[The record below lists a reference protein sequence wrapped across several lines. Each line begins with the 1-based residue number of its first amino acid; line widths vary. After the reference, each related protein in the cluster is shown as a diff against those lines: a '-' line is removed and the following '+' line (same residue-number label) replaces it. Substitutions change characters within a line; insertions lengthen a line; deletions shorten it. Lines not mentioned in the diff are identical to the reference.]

1 MNTLELG
8 FAFLLSQTTLS
19 IMSVFWYTLIFE
31 FPRYILP
38 FLVAGMAMRS
48 PDAEALIEEDGT
60 ASEHPSVSVIL
71 VGHNEED
78 ALEACVRSL
87 HEQSIQNFEIVI
99 VSDGSTDRMVEVA
112 QSLVKQGLAT
122 KVLSTSLRGG
132 KSSGI
137 NLACAYASGDIIINV
152 DCDCSFDR
160 YAFEYLLRPFS
171 DPVVGAVC
179 GDIAPRNSDASVI
192 SQFQETEYL
201 QSIAVGKRIASA
213 VNQVVCAS
221 GAFSAFRRKAL
232 DDIRGFDVGGGED
245 LDTTIRLRLKGWRIE
260 YAPEAVCYTDV
271 PTTVYQYIR
280 QRLRWERDAIWI
292 RYRKHVQLMN
302 PLSPAFRITE
312 AVHQWDFL
320 LFNVVGAFIFPVY
333 LVWLFIQYGAFTPAI
348 LIAMQIGLLAI
359 DVLILAA
366 SAWCTGRHV
375 FRRNL
380 LFLPG
385 YSLFMTYVMRPVRLI
400 AYIDEWVFS
409 GSHRDN
415 YTPVKVR
422 MQRPW

>member
-1 MNTLELG
+1 
-8 FAFLLSQTTLS
+8 
-19 IMSVFWYTLIFE
+19 MSVFWYTLIFE

-171 DPVVGAVC
+171 DPAVGAVC

-192 SQFQETEYL
+192 SQFQEIEYL

-260 YAPEAVCYTDV
+260 YAPEAVCY
-271 PTTVYQYIR
+271 
-280 QRLRWERDAIWI
+280 
-292 RYRKHVQLMN
+292 
-302 PLSPAFRITE
+302 
-312 AVHQWDFL
+312 
-320 LFNVVGAFIFPVY
+320 
-333 LVWLFIQYGAFTPAI
+333 
-348 LIAMQIGLLAI
+348 
-359 DVLILAA
+359 
-366 SAWCTGRHV
+366 
-375 FRRNL
+375 
-380 LFLPG
+380 
-385 YSLFMTYVMRPVRLI
+385 
-400 AYIDEWVFS
+400 
-409 GSHRDN
+409 
-415 YTPVKVR
+415 
-422 MQRPW
+422 

>member
-38 FLVAGMAMRS
+38 FLVAGMVMRS

-171 DPVVGAVC
+171 DPAVGAVC

-192 SQFQETEYL
+192 SQFQEIEYL

-260 YAPEAVCYTDV
+260 YAPRRCVIPMC
-271 PTTVYQYIR
+271 
-280 QRLRWERDAIWI
+280 LR
-292 RYRKHVQLMN
+292 
-302 PLSPAFRITE
+302 
-312 AVHQWDFL
+312 
-320 LFNVVGAFIFPVY
+320 
-333 LVWLFIQYGAFTPAI
+333 LFISTYGNACGGNATRSGFAI
-348 LIAMQIGLLAI
+348 
-359 DVLILAA
+359 A
-366 SAWCTGRHV
+366 ST
-375 FRRNL
+375 
-380 LFLPG
+380 
-385 YSLFMTYVMRPVRLI
+385 
-400 AYIDEWVFS
+400 FS
-409 GSHRDN
+409 
-415 YTPVKVR
+415 
-422 MQRPW
+422 

>member
-48 PDAEALIEEDGT
+48 PDIEALIDEDST

-87 HEQSIQNFEIVI
+87 HEQSLHNFEIVI

-171 DPVVGAVC
+171 DPAVGAVC
-179 GDIAPRNSDASVI
+179 GDIAPRNSDASII
-192 SQFQETEYL
+192 SQFQEIEYL

-232 DDIRGFDVGGGED
+232 DDIHGFDVGGGED

-320 LFNVVGAFIFPVY
+320 LFNVAGAFIFPVY

-375 FRRNL
+375 FLRNL

>member
-1 MNTLELG
+1 MNILELG

-19 IMSVFWYTLIFE
+19 IMSVFWYTLVFE

-38 FLVAGMAMRS
+38 FLVAGMSMRS
-48 PDAEALIEEDGT
+48 PDREAVLEDESSAT
-60 ASEHPSVSVIL
+60 ARPSVSVIL

-87 HEQSIQNFEIVI
+87 QEQSMRDFEVVI
-99 VSDGSTDRMVEVA
+99 VSDGSTDRMTEVA
-112 QSLVKQGLAT
+112 RGLVKQGLAAR
-122 KVLSTSLRGG
+122 VLSTDLRGG

-137 NLACAYASGDIIINV
+137 NLACAYATGDIIINV

-160 YAFEYLLRPFS
+160 HAFEYLLRPFS
-171 DPVVGAVC
+171 DPRVGAVC

-192 SQFQETEYL
+192 AQFQEIEYL

-221 GAFSAFRRKAL
+221 GAFSAFRREAL
-232 DDIRGFDVGGGED
+232 NDIGGFDVGGGED
-245 LDTTIRLRLKGWRIE
+245 LDTTIRLRLKGWRID
-260 YAPEAVCYTDV
+260 YAPDAICYTDV
-271 PTTVYQYIR
+271 PVTMYQYIR

-292 RYRKHVQLMN
+292 RYRKHARLMN
-302 PLSPAFRITE
+302 PFSPAFRLSE

-320 LFNVVGAFIFPVY
+320 LFNVLGAFIFPVY
-333 LVWLFIQYGAFTPAI
+333 LVWLFLQYGAFTPAI
-348 LIAMQIGLLAI
+348 LIGMQIGLLAI
-359 DVLILAA
+359 DILILAA
-366 SAWCTGRHV
+366 SAWCTGRPV
-375 FRRNL
+375 FLRNL

-400 AYIDEWVFS
+400 SYIDEWAFS

-415 YTPVKVR
+415 YTPIKVR